1 MQDAPSSWFGAV
13 DNRSGAWDS
22 EPDQGS
28 FNRLWRAFM
37 AARVTIA
44 GVLVVVHALIFGLG
58 NATNGWSVA
67 ICVGYLFATL
77 AVRLWSR
84 PKPPGSTFDAQ
95 WVSTIGVDL
104 VAFSALN
111 FLQASGINYM
121 LLFALP
127 VLLASVLGPLLLAL
141 GTAASVTLFL
151 LADAWWISLQSMGE
165 LGSRFLQAG
174 LSGSGFFAVALLA
187 NQLAL
192 RLAREEQLAKN
203 SQSIARMQTQVNEL
217 VIETLTDGVL
227 VVDANGIVRS
237 ANPAS
242 RRLLAAQETTR
253 MAPFMLATE
262 IAWQPLVEIMRRT
275 FLLKVPQD
283 SDVNLER
290 LGHNGRRLH
299 VRTRLAASQDNSHES
314 LCVMFLEDLR
324 EMEARVR
331 VEKLAAMGRMSAAV
345 AHEIRNPLAAI
356 SQANALLE
364 EDLQDPGHRQL
375 TTMVR
380 QNAQRLA
387 KIVDEILNISRATVI
402 DAGQAQATLT
412 LDDAI
417 ARISGDWAKQ
427 TGSQDFTQ
435 LALDAYGAAVV
446 FDPEHLRRLMINLLD
461 NARRYA
467 SQTGGAIE
475 VSTRRSASQAHLY
488 VWSDGQPL
496 EKTVQTHLFE
506 PFFSSESRSSG
517 LGLYICRELCERY
530 GAIIGYKRALRHA
543 VEGNEFFVVF
553 KPADMTIDAMLE
565 ANANARHTRPPSF
578 DSPIA

>member
-1 MQDAPSSWFGAV
+1 MPEVTHSWFGSE
-13 DNRSGAWDS
+13 DSRSGAWES
-22 EPDQGS
+22 EPDLGS
-28 FNRLWRAFM
+28 FSRLWRAFM

-44 GVLVVVHALIFGLG
+44 GVLVVLQALIHGLG
-58 NATNGWSVA
+58 NANNGWSIAVC
-67 ICVGYLFATL
+67 ISYLCATL

-95 WVSTIGVDL
+95 WVSTIGVDM

-111 FLQASGINYM
+111 FLQANGINYM

-151 LADAWWISLQSMGE
+151 LADAWWISLQSISEPTSG
-165 LGSRFLQAG
+165 FLQAG

-192 RLAREEQLAKN
+192 RLAREEQLSKN
-203 SQSIARMQTQVNEL
+203 SQSVAHMQTQVNEL

-242 RRLLAAQETTR
+242 RRLLAMRDTIR

-262 IAWQPLVEIMRRT
+262 IAWQPLVEIMRQT
-275 FLLKVPQD
+275 FLLRVPQD
-283 SDVNLER
+283 ADVNLER

-299 VRTRLAASQDNSHES
+299 VRTRLAAAQDNSHES

-364 EDLQDPGHRQL
+364 EDLQDAGHRQL

-387 KIVDEILNISRATVI
+387 KIVDEILNISRAQAV
-402 DAGQAQATLT
+402 DEGQVHTAIA

-417 ARISGDWAKQ
+417 ARISGDWTKQ
-427 TGSQDFTQ
+427 TASLDFTQ

-475 VSTRRSASQAHLY
+475 VSTRRSSGQAYLY

-496 EKTVQTHLFE
+496 EKTVQNHLFE

-530 GAIIGYKRALRHA
+530 GAVIGYQRALRHA
-543 VEGNEFFVVF
+543 IEGNEFFVAF
-553 KPADMTIDAMLE
+553 KPADLTIDTILE
-565 ANANARHTRPPSF
+565 TIANTKSLHF
-578 DSPIA
+578 DLPIT